1 MELTKKSKIVI
12 AITIIL
18 AVVIIVGVLVGIWV
32 RNNTVSVG
40 RNNQVSSHSFTLQE
54 ARIARY
60 FLPFSLLLPEKIDG
74 DVTFVYGSAITGHG
88 IDRDRLQEIRNI
100 LETNTVDY
108 TKMSEA
114 DFRNLRYCEVNVE
127 GSNYDIRLI
136 CFRGNLQ
143 YTLENYSDV
152 INKKNQNE
160 LIINKTYFCGLDRGY
175 CIDIF
180 PGNYQEKLGDRSWG
194 KLTKEEKIE
203 LYGREWFDSVE
214 LSDID
219 EFMKEVCAYNGI
231 NSDWLDNKPVY
242 NIK

>member
-1 MELTKKSKIVI
+1 MVISKKSKII
-12 AITIIL
+12 
-18 AVVIIVGVLVGIWV
+18 IIVTILFIIVVLGMILGMTLW
-32 RNNTVSVG
+32 NNAVSVG

-60 FLPFSLLLPEKIDG
+60 FLPFSLLLPDKIDG
-74 DVTFVYGSAITGHG
+74 DVTFVYGSTITGQG
-88 IDRDRLQEIRNI
+88 IDRDRLTEIRKI
-100 LETNTVDY
+100 LATNTIDY

-127 GSNYDIRLI
+127 GGNYDIRLI

-180 PGNYQEKLGDRSWG
+180 PGNYQEKL
-194 KLTKEEKIE
+194 EI
-203 LYGREWFDSVE
+203 GRASCRERV
-214 LSDID
+214 
-219 EFMKEVCAYNGI
+219 
-231 NSDWLDNKPVY
+231 
-242 NIK
+242 

>member
-1 MELTKKSKIVI
+1 MVISKKSKII
-12 AITIIL
+12 
-18 AVVIIVGVLVGIWV
+18 IIVTILFIIVVLGMILGMTLW
-32 RNNTVSVG
+32 NNAVSVG

-60 FLPFSLLLPEKIDG
+60 FLPFSLLLPDKIDG
-74 DVTFVYGSAITGHG
+74 DVTFVYGSTITGQG
-88 IDRDRLQEIRNI
+88 IDRDRLTEIRKI
-100 LETNTVDY
+100 LATNTIDY

-127 GSNYDIRLI
+127 GGNYDIRLI